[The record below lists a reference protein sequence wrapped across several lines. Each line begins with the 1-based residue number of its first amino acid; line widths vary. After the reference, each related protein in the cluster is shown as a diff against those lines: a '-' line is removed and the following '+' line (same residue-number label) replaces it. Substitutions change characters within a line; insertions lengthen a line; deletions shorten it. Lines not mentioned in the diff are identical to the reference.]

1 MRILAVIIVAVV
13 ITLYSAIHT
22 TTPLDDKDDDNM
34 QEKFLKEWKENKKRT
49 ISAVIQSDH
58 PPE

>member
-34 QEKFLKEWKENKKRT
+34 QEKFLKEWKENKK
-49 ISAVIQSDH
+49 
-58 PPE
+58 